1 KKPGFLI
8 GGIPK
13 NYDFSFKIPEGDVFV
28 IEGDEYDTAF
38 FDKVPKFIH
47 YKPRSVILTSI
58 EFDHV
63 DIYKNMD
70 DVRKA
75 FHILMS
81 LIPAD
86 GNLVYCADSS
96 EVVDAAKLCRATNK
110 FSYGLTSGDYQ
121 ACNIMFGEYCE
132 FDVSYKGE

>member
-1 KKPGFLI
+1 
-8 GGIPK
+8 
-13 NYDFSFKIPEGDVFV
+13 
-28 IEGDEYDTAF
+28 
-38 FDKVPKFIH
+38 
-47 YKPRSVILTSI
+47 
-58 EFDHV
+58 
-63 DIYKNMD
+63 YKNMD

-132 FDVSYKGE
+132 FDVSYKGEVVDHLKLKVIGRYNILNALATYALAKTLGWDLEKAK